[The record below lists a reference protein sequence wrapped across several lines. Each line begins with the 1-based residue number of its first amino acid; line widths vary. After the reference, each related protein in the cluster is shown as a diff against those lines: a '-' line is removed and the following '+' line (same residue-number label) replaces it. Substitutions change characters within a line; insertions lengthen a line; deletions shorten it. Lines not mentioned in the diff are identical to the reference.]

1 VKNNIAIRGIIVSAL
16 YHSFSD
22 YITRGVICPESI
34 IREKI
39 EQADKNHDLTLYVNS
54 PGGSVFAGNE
64 MINNLISWRA
74 ATGKHINIEVGAMAA
89 SMAANLIAQVGE
101 TGRVKVHSNT
111 KIMFHGAFGY
121 AEAGEQGFRDYADLL
136 AKINA
141 DVKTTL
147 VARFGLDPD
156 LVDIWFSEGR
166 EGWLDAR
173 QAVKVGLASEV
184 IRTYALP
191 PERMENAQEFLKERG
206 AKLAAALIENH
217 IKKENT
223 MWEKLKAI
231 LAGKGFEDVAEDTA
245 EKIVLEMKTPAEFE
259 AALDQ
264 QHAEFE
270 KTLLQARA
278 EDAAALEQIKADLAT
293 AKTSIEELVTAKAG
307 IEEHAKNLETQVSD
321 AKAELKKATDKLAN
335 LTAGI
340 GVPPEGEPP
349 KGKAAFFAAVEAR
362 MKKDGTSREQAT
374 LLVSRED
381 KDLFNSMIEEVNKR

>member
-39 EQADKNHDLTLYVNS
+39 EAADKNHDLNIYINS

-64 MINNLISWRA
+64 MINNLNSWRA

-173 QAVKVGLASEV
+173 QAVKLGLASEV

-223 MWEKLKAI
+223 MWEKIKAI

-259 AALDQ
+259 AAL
-264 QHAEFE
+264 A
-270 KTLLQARA
+270 QAKA

-293 AKTSIEELVTAKAG
+293 AKTSIEELATAKAG
-307 IEEHAKNLETQVSD
+307 IETHAKNLETQLAD
-321 AKAELKKATDKLAN
+321 NKAQLKAATDKLAN

-340 GVPPEGEPP
+340 GVPSDGEPP

-381 KDLFNSMIEEVNKR
+381 KDLFQSMLEEVNKR

>member
-1 VKNNIAIRGIIVSAL
+1 
-16 YHSFSD
+16 
-22 YITRGVICPESI
+22 
-34 IREKI
+34 
-39 EQADKNHDLTLYVNS
+39 
-54 PGGSVFAGNE
+54 
-64 MINNLISWRA
+64 
-74 ATGKHINIEVGAMAA
+74 
-89 SMAANLIAQVGE
+89 
-101 TGRVKVHSNT
+101 
-111 KIMFHGAFGY
+111 
-121 AEAGEQGFRDYADLL
+121 
-136 AKINA
+136 
-141 DVKTTL
+141 
-147 VARFGLDPD
+147 
-156 LVDIWFSEGR
+156 
-166 EGWLDAR
+166 
-173 QAVKVGLASEV
+173 
-184 IRTYALP
+184 
-191 PERMENAQEFLKERG
+191 
-206 AKLAAALIENH
+206 
-217 IKKENT
+217 

-259 AALDQ
+259 AAL
-264 QHAEFE
+264 A
-270 KTLLQARA
+270 QAKA